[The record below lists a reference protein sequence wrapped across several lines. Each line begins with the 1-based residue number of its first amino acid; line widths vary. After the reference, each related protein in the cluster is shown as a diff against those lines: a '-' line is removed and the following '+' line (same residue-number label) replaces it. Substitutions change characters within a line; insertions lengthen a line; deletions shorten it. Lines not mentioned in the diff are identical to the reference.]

1 MSKRLQVILNDSE
14 MREIQRAARMQR
26 VTVAE
31 WVRQALRAARRR
43 EPISETGKKI
53 QVIRTA
59 VRHSFPT
66 TDLDQML
73 REIEGGYIA
82 EEDDL

>member
-1 MSKRLQVILNDSE
+1 MSKRLQVILHDLE
-14 MREIQRAARMQR
+14 MREIQRAARSQR

-43 EPISETGKKI
+43 EPIGETGKKI

-66 TDLDQML
+66 ADLDRML
-73 REIEGGYIA
+73 QEIEDGYAA
-82 EEDDL
+82 EGSH